1 MRTDEYSPASHA
13 ASVDD
18 GQPEPYE
25 GFSPQEAKR
34 IIQAGC
40 DLYSSSELNAAADIF
55 KGLLALNPHDPF
67 IHTAYGMVL
76 KEQGDEVSAVREFDS
91 AIEEDPK
98 MPVALLNRGILMLK
112 RGNLAG
118 LEDLRA
124 VTALNDGVGDRA
136 REIVRAFD
144 HR

>member
-1 MRTDEYSPASHA
+1 MNAPTLAEE
-13 ASVDD
+13 V
-18 GQPEPYE
+18 
-25 GFSPQEAKR
+25 GFTAQDARR

-40 DLYSSSELNAAADIF
+40 ELYSSGELDAAADIF

-67 IHTAYGMVL
+67 VHTAYGMVL
-76 KEQGDEVSAVREFDS
+76 KEQGDELSAVREFDS

-112 RGNLAG
+112 RGNVAG
-118 LEDLRA
+118 LDDLKA
-124 VTALNDGVGDRA
+124 ISALNNGVGDRA
-136 REIVRAFD
+136 REIVRAFE